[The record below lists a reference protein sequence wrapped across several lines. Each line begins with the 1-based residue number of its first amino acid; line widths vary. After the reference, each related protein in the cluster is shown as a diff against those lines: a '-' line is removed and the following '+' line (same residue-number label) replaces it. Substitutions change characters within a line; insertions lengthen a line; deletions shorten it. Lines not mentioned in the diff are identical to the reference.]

1 MNTVHAAAG
10 ILLDCLYPR
19 RCPICDGILG
29 SSQKYVCR
37 DCVPEVHFIRG
48 AICLQCGKPLEEE
61 EEYCFDCRKRKHMF
75 SRCRAPFLYQGK
87 MKESLIRFKYMGRAE
102 YAVFFGRAMTEFG
115 KEQACF
121 RGKSLLIPVPV
132 HRERKL
138 ERGYN
143 QAELLAKE
151 ISALTGIPMDGKI
164 LRRKKKTKALKS
176 VSKEA
181 RSRDLAEA
189 FQIAEKYKG
198 KVRGKD
204 ILLIDDIYTTG
215 STADAASARLLLAG
229 AASVEVLTLAV
240 SPGFS

>member
-1 MNTVHAAAG
+1 
-10 ILLDCLYPR
+10 
-19 RCPICDGILG
+19 
-29 SSQKYVCR
+29 
-37 DCVPEVHFIRG
+37 
-48 AICLQCGKPLEEE
+48 
-61 EEYCFDCRKRKHMF
+61 MF

-87 MKESLIRFKYMGRAE
+87 MKESLMRFKYMGRAE